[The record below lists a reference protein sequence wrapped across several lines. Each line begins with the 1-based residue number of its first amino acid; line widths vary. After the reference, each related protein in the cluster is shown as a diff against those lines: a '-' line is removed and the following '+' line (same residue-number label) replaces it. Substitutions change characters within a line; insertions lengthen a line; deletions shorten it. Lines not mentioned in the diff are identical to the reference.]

1 MTDRD
6 KHRLAILREVIEDAE
21 MDAQNTLQ
29 LVDSEEARTL
39 VESALIKIRG
49 CLVFLTPDK

>member
-1 MTDRD
+1 MTERD
-6 KHRLAILREVIEDAE
+6 KHRLHILREVIEDAE

-29 LVDSEEARTL
+29 LVDSEDARTL
-39 VESALIKIRG
+39 VESALINIRG

>member
-1 MTDRD
+1 MTERD
-6 KHRLAILREVIEDAE
+6 KHRLTLLREVIEDAE

-29 LVDSEEARTL
+29 IVDSEDARTL
-39 VESALIKIRG
+39 VQSALIKIRG

>member
-1 MTDRD
+1 MTERD
-6 KHRLAILREVIEDAE
+6 KHRLTLLREVIEDAE

-29 LVDSEEARTL
+29 LVDGEDTRSL
-39 VESALIKIRG
+39 VQSALIKIRG